1 MKHQTS
7 ILCFCMVFLSLCSMK
22 AQQNLKINHIF
33 EDYGMKEGSVL
44 VELSTDVLSNN
55 TKISFYKS
63 LIMTEHSTR
72 ENDCIK
78 AVKQDLQSG
87 SKLMETH
94 KNGKIETGYY
104 VLKHDKQSKTYEYIL
119 YKNKS
124 KKLTLVYL
132 KGDFPPRELEQELE
146 RLKDLFI
153 YVNKKRI
160 KLN

>member
-7 ILCFCMVFLSLCSMK
+7 ILCFCMVFLLTCSMK
-22 AQQNLKINHIF
+22 AQQNLKINLIF
-33 EDYGMKEGSVL
+33 ENYGMKEESIL

-55 TKISFYKS
+55 SKILFYKS
-63 LIMTEHSTR
+63 LIMNENTIR
-72 ENDCIK
+72 ESDCIETIK
-78 AVKQDLQSG
+78 HDLEGG
-87 SKLMETH
+87 SKLMETL

-104 VLKHDKQSKTYEYIL
+104 VLKHEKRSKTYEYIL

-132 KGDFPPRELEQELE
+132 KGNFPPQELEQELE

-160 KLN
+160 KLQ